1 MVKLAAKEL
10 NFKKEDIKKMFFTNV
25 MTQNID
31 EQFIPP
37 LFSDSGNKKRYAY
50 GYIKGIHNVKME
62 CLDKNTRTAEKGTLT
77 RLKKKIK
84 DVYNCII
91 LDDYSFSFKNNEQ
104 MAALKAGQIHLDK
117 QKATIVNYLQSFKAK
132 IDWSAIIDWSS
143 QGLKKILDN
152 LKKNEEDHNKEYKD

>member
-10 NFKKEDIKKMFFTNV
+10 NFTKEEIKKMFFANV

-62 CLDKNTRTAEKGTLT
+62 CLDKNTRTAESGTLT

-104 MAALKAGQIHLDK
+104 MAALKAGQNYLDK
-117 QKATIVNYLQSFKAK
+117 QKAMIVN
-132 IDWSAIIDWSS
+132 
-143 QGLKKILDN
+143 
-152 LKKNEEDHNKEYKD
+152 

>member
-1 MVKLAAKEL
+1 MSAIFVNQGIEPSKRPQLEVGIRSRENYLDKMVKLAAKEL
-10 NFKKEDIKKMFFTNV
+10 NFKKEQIKEMFFANV

-37 LFSDSGNKKRYAY
+37 LFSDSGNKKRYTY

-62 CLDKNTRTAEKGTLT
+62 CLDKNRRTAERGTLT

-117 QKATIVNYLQSFKAK
+117 QKATIVN
-132 IDWSAIIDWSS
+132 
-143 QGLKKILDN
+143 
-152 LKKNEEDHNKEYKD
+152 